1 MWGLIVRGK
10 ALSPRSFLFFF
21 FVLSNLQREKKKGS
35 SPFCFER
42 WNLLLSITGQ
52 EQKSSSSRL
61 TKKTVF
67 FCSFVVADDEP
78 SSTHNVSNISC
89 YFLLFTRQENHKK
102 QKQNRHHRDGVKS
115 EAIRCVEPYLY
126 CLKEIVELPKMPNKL
141 LVYTGVESI
150 KQLAGYLVRTWDW
163 Y

>member
-1 MWGLIVRGK
+1 M
-10 ALSPRSFLFFF
+10 
-21 FVLSNLQREKKKGS
+21 
-35 SPFCFER
+35 
-42 WNLLLSITGQ
+42 
-52 EQKSSSSRL
+52 
-61 TKKTVF
+61 
-67 FCSFVVADDEP
+67 
-78 SSTHNVSNISC
+78 
-89 YFLLFTRQENHKK
+89 
-102 QKQNRHHRDGVKS
+102 KS